1 MPSSPIRLLVSDI
14 DGTLI
19 TPDKTLT
26 DRTVDAVQRL
36 HAAGI
41 QFAMTSSRPPPG
53 LAMYATPLGVTTPL
67 GAYNGGAY
75 CDPKTLGI
83 IDQRAIPDAAVAPLV
98 ETVEAAGLQAWV
110 YRGGGWLVR
119 DVSAWHVQHEAEV
132 VHFTPTQVPDF
143 GDLRGADAAN
153 VVKVVGVSQDH
164 DAVARVESDIR
175 VQLGA
180 MVSATRSQAY
190 YVDVTNPD
198 ANKGAVIDYLS
209 EHLNV
214 PHDAIA
220 AIGDGQNDT
229 LMFAK
234 VGLSIAMGNCDPEVR
249 QAATVTTA
257 RNDDEGFARAVEQ
270 YLLP

>member
-1 MPSSPIRLLVSDI
+1 MASPIRLLVSDI

-75 CDPKTLGI
+75 CDPTTLAVI
-83 IDQRAIPDAAVAPLV
+83 AQRAIPEAAVAPLV
-98 ETVEAAGLQAWV
+98 ETIESAGLQAWV
-110 YRGGGWLVR
+110 YRGGAWLVR
-119 DVSAWHVQHEAEV
+119 DVDAWHVQHEAEV
-132 VHFTPTQVPDF
+132 VQFTPTQVDDF
-143 GDLRGADAAN
+143 GELRGADAAD

-164 DAVARVESDIR
+164 DAVERVEGQ
-175 VQLGA
+175 VQQQLGA

-209 EHLNV
+209 EHLGV

-234 VGLSIAMGNCDPEVR
+234 VGLSIAMGNCDAEV
-249 QAATVTTA
+249 QHAADVMTA
-257 RNDDEGFARAVEQ
+257 TNADDGFARAVDQ